1 MAISAWIKAARLR
14 TLPLT
19 LVCIGTGSA
28 AAYVYNGYGH
38 SVAWGASLRSYFDWT
53 TLGLTVLTALLLQIL
68 SNFAN
73 DYGDFVKGTDNE
85 ARVGPERA
93 LQSGAI
99 TQGQM
104 KTALWILGVAALAS
118 GIALLLHA
126 LHSLTE
132 WLIFFGLGL
141 LSILAA
147 ITYTV
152 GKNAYGYKGLGD
164 IMVFVFF
171 GLTGVFG
178 TFYLQTKHLDWVALL
193 PAVSVGLFSTGVLN
207 MNNLRDTEN
216 DRASG
221 KITIPVRIGV
231 TGAKIYQTVLVLLGL
246 GFTVAYFVWLRI
258 PYMALAFGPTVLLF
272 IIHLALVWSHTDFRK
287 FDGQLKLCVVGT
299 LLFGI
304 TFMALSPMARTATQ
318 DWILPS
324 VNGLR

>member
-1 MAISAWIKAARLR
+1 MAVSAWIKAARLR

-19 LVCIGTGSA
+19 LVCIGTGTA
-28 AAYVYNGYGH
+28 
-38 SVAWGASLRSYFDWT
+38 VAIIYRSYGFMSFWDCCDLLDYT

-73 DYGDFVKGTDNE
+73 DYGDFVKGTDNHD
-85 ARVGPERA
+85 RVGPQRA

-99 TQGQM
+99 TQAQM
-104 KTALWILGVAALAS
+104 KVALWILGTAALIS
-118 GIALLLHA
+118 GLALLNHA
-126 LHSLTE
+126 FDSLTE
-132 WLIFFGLGL
+132 WLIFLGLGL

-171 GLTGVFG
+171 GLTGVYG
-178 TFYLQTKHLDWVALL
+178 TFYLQIKQLDFLALL
-193 PAVSVGLFSTGVLN
+193 PAISVGFFSTGVLN

-231 TGAKIYQTVLVLLGL
+231 TATKVYQTLLVVLGL
-246 GFTVAYFVWLRI
+246 GFTGYYFTRLHIAQLLVWFA
-258 PYMALAFGPTVLLF
+258 PAALLF
-272 IIHLALVWSHTDFRK
+272 AVHIVLVWINTEFRK
-287 FDGQLKLCVVGT
+287 FDAQLKLCVLST
-299 LLFGI
+299 LVYGI
-304 TFMALSPMARTATQ
+304 TFVALSPTALRAAQ
-318 DWILPS
+318 FWMLPNPS
-324 VNGLR
+324 VLN

>member
-1 MAISAWIKAARLR
+1 MR

-19 LVCIGTGSA
+19 LVCIGVGSA
-28 AAYVYNGYGH
+28 AAYVFLGRNM
-38 SVAWGASLRSYFDWT
+38 WGSGSGFDPVIMW
-53 TLGLTVLTALLLQIL
+53 LTVLTALLLQIL

-73 DYGDFVKGTDNE
+73 DYGDFVKGTDN
-85 ARVGPERA
+85 ADRVGPQRA
-93 LQSGAI
+93 LQSGSI
-99 TQGQM
+99 TAGQM
-104 KTALWILGVAALAS
+104 KAALWVLGLAALAS
-118 GIALLLHA
+118 GVGLLLYA

-132 WLIFFGLGL
+132 WLFFLALGL

-152 GKNAYGYKGLGD
+152 GKNAYGYHGLGD

-178 TFYLQTKHLDWVALL
+178 TFYLQVGLLDFAILPALL

-231 TGAKIYQTVLVLLGL
+231 KATKIYQTIIIMLGL
-246 GFTVAYFVWLRI
+246 VCADLYFVIYRQQQLLWWFI
-258 PYMALAFGPTVLLF
+258 PTVFLF
-272 IIHLALVWSHTDFRK
+272 TFHLVGVWTEKEFRG
-287 FDGQLKLCVVGT
+287 FDKQLKICVLST
-299 LLFGI
+299 LVFGI
-304 TFMALSPMARTATQ
+304 TFVVACYFAKWDMTYFV
-318 DWILPS
+318 LPEP
-324 VNGLR
+324 VQHP